1 MSKIFFIWDFR
12 GGKTFGDDAHLYTVF
27 TSNNLVCDFLKDS
40 CASYTLV
47 NEHEKRIYVI
57 FRGTKTKKQLI
68 LEGWTTLFPKKD
80 FYGVG
85 MANKYFLNALEILW
99 PHVQPVFA
107 DPRYQ
112 NFDVTFTGHSLGG
125 ALAALG
131 ALKAVIDQHRN
142 GTNIHLYTFGEPRIG
157 NSELAASFDDL
168 LPNSYRIVHADDI
181 VPHLP
186 ACKKDHLHP
195 RIIHDVPHLPA
206 CKKDHL
212 HPRIIHD
219 GDDSKPCDS
228 WDISESYHH
237 GIEIWYPYGMGLN
250 SPYYE
255 CLGTPKNE
263 DFDCSDSLSFEL
275 TKYSQYI
282 FSHRHYFEHKVP
294 PFGKLGF
301 PPFGKL
307 GCKENKQP
315 LEEQMSIDAEVPAKI
330 DIESAV
336 SEMVPSLES
345 ASATEN
351 VPTNSAV
358 ASADAGFSVKKAW
371 KKIREKFSNLVKD

>member
-1 MSKIFFIWDFR
+1 MADVCYFE
-12 GGKTFGDDAHLYTVF
+12 TFGDNAHLYTVF

-47 NEHEKRIYVI
+47 NEHEKRIYII

-68 LEGWTTLFPKKD
+68 LEGWTTLFPKRD

-85 MANKYFLNALEILW
+85 MANKYFLNALEVLW

-131 ALKAVIDQHRN
+131 ALKAVIDEHRN

-157 NSELAASFDDL
+157 NSELAKSFDDL

-186 ACKKDHLHP
+186 ACKKDHLDP
-195 RIIHDVPHLPA
+195 RIA
-206 CKKDHL
+206 
-212 HPRIIHD
+212 HD

-237 GIEIWYPYGMGLN
+237 GIEIWYPYGMTPN
-250 SPYYE
+250 STYYE

-275 TKYSQYI
+275 TKYNKYI

-294 PFGKLGF
+294 PFGKLG
-301 PPFGKL
+301 
-307 GCKENKQP
+307 CKENRQP
-315 LEEQMSIDAEVPAKI
+315 LEEQMSIDAEVPAKV
-330 DIESAV
+330 ENVPTLESSAV
-336 SEMVPSLES
+336 SEI
-345 ASATEN
+345 A
-351 VPTNSAV
+351 PTNSA
-358 ASADAGFSVKKAW
+358 ASSADAGFSVKKAW
-371 KKIREKFSNLVKD
+371 KKIREKFSNLIKD